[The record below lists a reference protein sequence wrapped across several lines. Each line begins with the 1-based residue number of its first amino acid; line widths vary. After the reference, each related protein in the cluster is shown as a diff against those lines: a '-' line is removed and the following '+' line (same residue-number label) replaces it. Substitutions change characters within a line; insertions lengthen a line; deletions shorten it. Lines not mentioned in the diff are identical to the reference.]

1 MARVSERVTEN
12 DIPQFNIIFLNN
24 VKPLQGWENN
34 QVTYRESQGFSLR
47 E

>member
-12 DIPQFNIIFLNN
+12 DILQLNIIFWNN
-24 VKPLQGWENN
+24 VQPLQGWEND
-34 QVTYRESQGFSLR
+34 QATYRGRQGFSLR